1 LQARNKILFC
11 RSKTKNEKMKKL
23 NPFALLLLIIFTVLG
38 CQSNKNGRTSGFDP
52 RVEPLLKK
60 MTLEEKLGQ
69 LNQFSNPYISTGTG
83 EISEHN
89 ENFDEMV
96 RDGLIGSFLN
106 VLGAE
111 ETLRLQKIAVEESR
125 LGIPLIFAFDVIH
138 GYKTMFPIPL
148 AEAASFDR
156 AAMQQSARI
165 AAIEASANGLNWTF
179 APMVDVSR
187 DPRWGRIME
196 GAGEDVYLNEQ
207 AAIARVRGFQGENL
221 ADANTIAACAK
232 HFAAYGAPFGGREY
246 HMVDMSERMLREV
259 YFPPFKAAV
268 DAGVATFMSAFNTV
282 GGVPASAD
290 RWLFT
295 EVLRN
300 EWDFNGFVVSDWT
313 SVEELIY
320 HGIAESRYDAAYY
333 GLNAGIDMDMMG
345 RLYLDHGKQLIEDK
359 KISEKQID
367 DMVRRILDVKF
378 KLGLFDNPY
387 QYSDIAKQEEL
398 TLHSDHLAAA
408 RDIARRSIVLMKN
421 DNNALPLS
429 KDIKRIAVIGPL
441 ANDKDAPIGNW
452 RGNAEPNSAVSLLEG
467 IRNAIGDGAE
477 ILYAEGCQLVLN
489 DQQGFFT
496 QLEYNTTDRS
506 GFAHA
511 VATARSA
518 DVVVMALGET
528 AYISGECR
536 SYADISLKGL
546 QLELLHEIK
555 KTGKPVVLA
564 LFTGRP
570 LVLTDV
576 VEHTDAILNCWLLG
590 SESGHAIADVIF
602 GDYNPSGKLPASF
615 PFHVGQIPVFYEQ
628 LNTGRPFDPNPFEFS
643 SRYRDIPNE
652 PLFSFGHGLSY
663 TTFAYSD
670 LVLSKG
676 IIAMSESI
684 TIKATITNTGN
695 FDGEEVVQLYI
706 RDVFGKGV
714 ARPLLQLKGFEKI
727 MVEKGA
733 SKEVSFTINPDDLAF
748 FRLDKQFAPEAGKF
762 EVYIGTASDKLL
774 LKGEFE
780 LVE

>member
-1 LQARNKILFC
+1 
-11 RSKTKNEKMKKL
+11 MKKL
-23 NPFALLLLIIFTVLG
+23 QLISILLVIILASLG
-38 CQSNKNGRTSGFDP
+38 CQRNKTSQTAGFDP

-83 EISEHN
+83 ETSAHN

-165 AAIEASANGLNWTF
+165 AAVEAAANGLNWTF
-179 APMVDVSR
+179 APMIDVSR

-207 AAIARVRGFQGENL
+207 AAIARVRGFQGDDL
-221 ADANTIAACAK
+221 SAANTIAACAK

-246 HMVDMSERMLREV
+246 NMVDMSERMLREV
-259 YFPPFKAAV
+259 YFPPFQAAI
-268 DAGVATFMSAFNTV
+268 DAGVATFMSAFNTIA
-282 GGVPASAD
+282 GVPASAD

-295 EVLRN
+295 EVLRD
-300 EWDFNGFVVSDWT
+300 EWGFNGFVVSDWT
-313 SVEELIY
+313 SVEELIE
-320 HGIAESRYDAAYY
+320 HGIAESRYEAAWY

-345 RLYLDHGKQLIEDK
+345 RLYLDYGKQLIEDK
-359 KISEKQID
+359 KISEQQID

-378 KLGLFDNPY
+378 KLGLFDSPY
-387 QYSDIAKQEEL
+387 QYSDLEKQEEL
-398 TLHSDHLAAA
+398 TLHPEHLEAS
-408 RDIARRSIVLMKN
+408 RDIARKSIVLMKN
-421 DNNALPLS
+421 DLNILPLS

-452 RGNAEPNSAVSLLEG
+452 RGSATPNSAVSLLEG
-467 IRNAIGDGAE
+467 MREAVGDRAE
-477 ILYAEGCQLVLN
+477 ILYSEGTSLTLN
-489 DQQGFFT
+489 EQQGFFT
-496 QLEYNTTDRS
+496 QLDYNTTDRS

-511 VATARSA
+511 IATARSA

-546 QLELLHEIK
+546 QLELLREIR

-590 SESGHAIADVIF
+590 SESGHAIADVLF

-615 PFHVGQIPVFYEQ
+615 PYHVGQIPVFYEQ

-643 SRYRDIPNE
+643 SMYRDIPNE
-652 PLFSFGHGLSY
+652 PLFAFGHGLSY

-670 LVLSKG
+670 LVLTNDT
-676 IIAMSESI
+676 ITMSESI
-684 TIKATITNTGN
+684 TIKATVTNTGN
-695 FDGEEVVQLYI
+695 YDGEEVVQLYI
-706 RDVFGKGV
+706 RDVIGKGV
-714 ARPLLQLKGFEKI
+714 SRPLLQLKGFEKI
-727 MVEKGA
+727 MIEKGA
-733 SKEVSFTINPDDLAF
+733 SKEVAFTIHPDDLAF
-748 FRLDKQFAPEAGKF
+748 FRLDKQFAPETGKF
-762 EVYIGTASDKLL
+762 EVYIGTASNNLS